1 MKPDVRKKA
10 ENRVKRIVGQAQGI
24 QRMLE
29 QDRYCVDVLLQI
41 AAARAALDQLGK
53 LVLGSHIETCVVDA
67 FASKKRGKREE
78 KIEELMQVFSR
89 FGYVSQPKGS

>member
-1 MKPDVRKKA
+1 MKPDVKRKA
-10 ENRVKRIVGQAQGI
+10 ENRIKRVAGQVDGI
-24 QRMLE
+24 RRMLE
-29 QDRYCVDVLLQI
+29 QDRYCVDILLQI

-67 FASKKRGKREE
+67 FASKKRGEREA

-89 FGYVSQPKGS
+89 FGYVSQTKGQ